1 MLSARDIRIAY
12 TDTGRHVLDGASLA
26 IAPGEI
32 VGLSG
37 ASGAGKSTLARVL
50 SGHQAPDSGSIEIDG
65 TPLPAQGYM
74 PVQLLFQSP
83 ELAVNPRWRIRDIL
97 AEAFTPDPS
106 LLTALGIR
114 GGWAA
119 RYPHE
124 LSGGELQR
132 VAIARALGPRTRY
145 LVADEITG
153 MLDAITQAEMW
164 RTLLDLAHTRD
175 IGMLVI
181 SHDDA
186 LLAHIATRRLRL
198 TAGKCGQIA

>member
-1 MLSARDIRIAY
+1 MLSAREIRIAFA
-12 TDTGRHVLDGASLA
+12 DTGRHVLDGVSLA
-26 IAPGEI
+26 IASGEI
-32 VGLSG
+32 VGLTG
-37 ASGAGKSTLARVL
+37 HSGAGKSTLARVL
-50 SGHQAPDSGSIEIDG
+50 AGHLTPDSGTVEIDG
-65 TPLPAQGYM
+65 IALPAQGYM

-97 AEAFTPDPS
+97 AEAYTPDPS
-106 LLTALGIR
+106 LLAQLGIR
-114 GGWAA
+114 DGWSA

-145 LVADEITG
+145 LIADEITG
-153 MLDAITQAEMW
+153 MLDAITQAEIW
-164 RTLLDLAHTRD
+164 RMLLALARMRG

-186 LLAHIATRRLRL
+186 LLARIATRRQRL
-198 TAGKCGQIA
+198 TGGTCGPIA